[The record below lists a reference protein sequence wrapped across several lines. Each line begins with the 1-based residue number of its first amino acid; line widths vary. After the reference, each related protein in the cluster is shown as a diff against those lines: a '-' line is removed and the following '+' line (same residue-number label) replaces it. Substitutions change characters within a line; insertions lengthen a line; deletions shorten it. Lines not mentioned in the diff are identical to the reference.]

1 MSSVVT
7 LVRVTPMQPPSA
19 LPVAPQWAYVSATGS
34 FSGPNLWV
42 NPLSLEV
49 HFAAVLASR
58 LLYLIPIACPLSCP
72 IGPLGA
78 QICLLPGLL
87 RAARGG
93 TSRGGGPGLLLC
105 GFRPTLPGGS
115 PVLCPLRGHGS
126 CHTRLL
132 MCGLW
137 VPVSVSACLV
147 GGGRYAMCLAAALRG
162 HIDATSRMACL
173 ALWVGPGSYC
183 PSLPGILR
191 LAYCS

>member
-42 NPLSLEV
+42 NPLSLGV

-105 GFRPTLPGGS
+105 GLGPTLPGDS
-115 PVLCPLRGHGS
+115 TVLCPLRSHGT
-126 CHTRLL
+126 CRTQLL
-132 MCGLW
+132 MSGFRDSGLFFCVIGGW
-137 VPVSVSACLV
+137 RALCDVSGCSPEGSHRRYVPVGLSGFVGGSWLLLPVSA
-147 GGGRYAMCLAAALRG
+147 
-162 HIDATSRMACL
+162 
-173 ALWVGPGSYC
+173 
-183 PSLPGILR
+183 
-191 LAYCS
+191 